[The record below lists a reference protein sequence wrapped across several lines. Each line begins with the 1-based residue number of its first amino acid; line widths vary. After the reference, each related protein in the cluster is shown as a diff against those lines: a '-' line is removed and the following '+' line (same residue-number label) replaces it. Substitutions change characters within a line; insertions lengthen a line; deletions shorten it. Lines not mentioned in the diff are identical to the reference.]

1 MNFKI
6 VFTLQT
12 KQIIESVKMS
22 EGLEKKVTMQ
32 LSEYESMQSYIEKIS
47 EENELLKQGK
57 RVLITSALSIKSG
70 VIVLDRDRYS
80 LGDFRYSNYDH
91 FNKSTIKDCD
101 FDLISKDSH
110 NEIVREYKKA
120 IHDHNEDIVS
130 KCRKINKVN
139 IDRANKL
146 NTINFLLKVLCS
158 SLALALAFL
167 LFFVFVLK

>member
-12 KQIIESVKMS
+12 KQIIESVKMG
-22 EGLEKKVTMQ
+22 ETLEKTVTMQ
-32 LSEYESMQSYIEKIS
+32 LHEYESMQSYIERIS
-47 EENELLKQGK
+47 NENDELRKGK
-57 RVLITSALSIKSG
+57 KVLVTNSVSIKSG

-80 LGDFRYSNYDH
+80 LGNFRYSKYDH
-91 FNKSTIKDCD
+91 FNVSTMSSCD

-110 NEIVREYKKA
+110 NEIVNEYKKA

-130 KCRKINKVN
+130 KCREINKVN

-146 NTINFLLKVLCS
+146 NTVNFLLKVLCS